1 MRGMNMWNEAMD
13 ELVNL
18 ESEAREDLSLDQRIQ
33 LLQVR
38 ALLSVSQELSKIH
51 HEGISPEYRP

>member
-1 MRGMNMWNEAMD
+1 MWNEAMD
-13 ELVNL
+13 ELANL
-18 ESEAREDLSLDQRIQ
+18 ESEVREDLSLDQRIQ

-51 HEGISPEYRP
+51 HEGIAPEYRP

>member
-1 MRGMNMWNEAMD
+1 MNLWIETMD
-13 ELVNL
+13 ELADL
-18 ESEAREDLSLDQRIQ
+18 ESGAREDLSLDQRIQ